1 MMARPKGGSDRR
13 AAIVATA
20 TRLFADEGY
29 DGVSLRQIAREAGVD
44 SALVHHYFE
53 GKEDLF
59 AACVELPAEPNDVLH
74 GVHEILPEE
83 RGRFVARAVLRLWD
97 GPQQRA
103 LAAFLRG
110 TISSTVRT
118 RLLGSVVQR
127 RILAHIVD
135 GLPGDDDER
144 RLRASLAATQVV
156 GFIIV
161 RYVVRLEPL
170 ASLSAQEAEDLLA
183 PAVQRHLTGPLAR
196 TSTGQNSTGQ
206 NSSGQNSTVAKV
218 PTRSKPTRS

>member
-1 MMARPKGGSDRR
+1 
-13 AAIVATA
+13 
-20 TRLFADEGY
+20 
-29 DGVSLRQIAREAGVD
+29 
-44 SALVHHYFE
+44 VHHYFE

-59 AACVELPAEPNDVLH
+59 AACVELPAEPNDVLR
-74 GVHEILPEE
+74 GVHEILPED
-83 RGRFVARAVLRLWD
+83 RGRFVAQAVLRLWD

-161 RYVVRLEPL
+161 RYVVRIEPL

-183 PAVQRHLTGPLAR
+183 PAVQLHLTGPLVQKSAVL
-196 TSTGQNSTGQ
+196 NSTV
-206 NSSGQNSTVAKV
+206 QNSTVAKV

>member
-13 AAIVATA
+13 AAIVAAA
-20 TRLFADEGY
+20 TRLFADDGY

-59 AACVELPAEPNDVLH
+59 AACVELPAEPDDVLH
-74 GVHEILPEE
+74 GIDEVASAE

-118 RLLGSVVQR
+118 HLLGNVVQR

-156 GFIIV
+156 GFILV

-170 ASLSAQEAEDLLA
+170 ASLPLQDVEDLLA
-183 PAVQRHLTGPLAR
+183 PALQRVLTEPLP
-196 TSTGQNSTGQ
+196 TETDQNR
-206 NSSGQNSTVAKV
+206 TVAKV

>member
-13 AAIVATA
+13 AAIVAAA
-20 TRLFADEGY
+20 TRLFADDGY

-59 AACVELPAEPNDVLH
+59 AACVELPAEPDDILH
-74 GVHEILPEE
+74 GIHDVASAE

-118 RLLGSVVQR
+118 HLLGNLVQR

-156 GFIIV
+156 GFILV
-161 RYVVRLEPL
+161 RYVVRIEPL
-170 ASLSAQEAEDLLA
+170 ASLSLQDAEDLLA
-183 PAVQRHLTGPLAR
+183 PALQRVLTGPLP
-196 TSTGQNSTGQ
+196 TVPSGIGQNR
-206 NSSGQNSTVAKV
+206 TVAKV

>member
-1 MMARPKGGSDRR
+1 MARPKGTSDRR
-13 AAIVATA
+13 TAIVAAA

-59 AACVELPAEPNDVLH
+59 AACVELPAEPNDVLR
-74 GVHEILPEE
+74 GVHEILPED
-83 RGRFVARAVLRLWD
+83 RGRFVAQAVLRLWD

-161 RYVVRLEPL
+161 RYVVRIEPL

-183 PAVQRHLTGPLAR
+183 PAVQLHLTGPLVQKSAVL
-196 TSTGQNSTGQ
+196 NSTV
-206 NSSGQNSTVAKV
+206 QNSTVAKV